1 MSVDRHQST
10 WPARKRFGVPL
21 LACVFLCWL
30 TPHLFAEN
38 FLEEFEGDAPV
49 WRFFRN
55 SSQAKI
61 LRHDCSTDNP
71 RSGQKS
77 EVVVVETFPNDQP
90 VELIY
95 KLPPAVRFDELKASV
110 WVWSDHPGIQA
121 VVRVQLPN
129 QIDPRTGS
137 ARQPLVF
144 PVFGAIHGGGGQWQR
159 LEIDLSDRA
168 YKEALRRVRSDL
180 LRRVGTN
187 KLEEQGAFIDQIS
200 LQLTTDQKVQ
210 WNICIDDLELSPVI
224 PPQAIPTEESDSTR
238 RIPPRVRIGD
248 DRVLQDGRPFF
259 PLIFPYHG
267 ESMQTLTRSNCNVI
281 WVPDYNDR
289 ALLDQLSE
297 AGLGIMAT
305 PPQPDFETA
314 TPDLVGLLPFNSSTD
329 QVLLWMLDVQIP
341 PSQLQQAAAWAEMVR
356 DADRQRSRPILADVM
371 GKEREFH
378 RELPMVGASRS
389 ILHTSK
395 TPRMY
400 AETLELRQRMALP
413 GKPVFTLIP
422 TEPAQELID
431 SRPARSTM
439 PVIEPEQI
447 WMQTN
452 IALAAGYK
460 GIGYLS
466 FHSLE
471 SAGPGS
477 DERRLAIELA
487 NYQIR
492 LLEPWLATAKVLQQ
506 ARVQIAQDTKASQ
519 RSPLLSRWDVRPG
532 NQDQSPTGI
541 AARQIQATV
550 LECDQGLM
558 VLVNWLEDNA
568 QYQPG
573 RMCARDVRVLV
584 NRDIVQACEMTT
596 TGLHLHTLGLTRVA
610 GGTEVLI
617 KDFNQSTV
625 ILVANDNQAKDTLN
639 AQIARV
645 RPLVSEAWSN
655 LTRAK
660 LERVRDVHHQLV
672 QIAPPVTNAEPVLR
686 EASNLA
692 DQAQKAHESGRFS
705 EVERLARSSMAY
717 LRDLQQ
723 THWKIATGRETSPA
737 ASPHTICFQTLPD
750 HWRMKEALKKS
761 ARVSDNLL
769 ESGSFDDTDAV
780 FANWT
785 KTTDLPENSQIS
797 TTAALVGTSESSVLQ
812 LGAVMPRG
820 RTIAG
825 TLDQSPVTMASPAFP
840 VSAGDIIRVQGRV
853 QIRKPIESTTDG
865 LLIYDSLLGT
875 TGALR
880 FTEPT
885 ARNDWQD
892 FEFYRE
898 VAHSGEMRILLELKG
913 LGNVWVDDLKVTA
926 TQIDEPAPVP
936 VNESPM
942 PRRLPTKESR

>member
-1 MSVDRHQST
+1 MSADRHQST
-10 WPARKRFGVPL
+10 RPAGKRFCVPL
-21 LACVFLCWL
+21 FVWGCLCWL
-30 TPHLFAEN
+30 TSGLPAED
-38 FLEEFEGDAPV
+38 FIEGFEGDTPA
-49 WRFFRN
+49 WRFLRH
-55 SSQAKI
+55 SSQAKV
-61 LRHDCSTDNP
+61 LQQVCSTDNA
-71 RSGQKS
+71 RTGQKS
-77 EVVVVETFPNDQP
+77 ESLVIETFPNDQP

-95 KLPPAVRFDELKASV
+95 KLPAAVRFDELKSSV

-129 QIDPRTGS
+129 QIDPRTGQ
-137 ARQPLVF
+137 ALVF
-144 PVFGAIHGGGGQWQR
+144 SVFGDIHGGGGQWQR

-168 YKEALRRVRSDL
+168 YKETMRRVRSDL
-180 LRRVGTN
+180 SRRVGSN
-187 KLEEQGAFIDQIS
+187 KLNEQGAFVDQMS
-200 LQLTTDQKVQ
+200 LHLATVQKVR
-210 WNICIDDLELSPVI
+210 WNIRIDDLELSPVV
-224 PPQAIPTEESDSTR
+224 PPQANSQSEGESTQ

-248 DRVLQDGRPFF
+248 DRVLLDGQPFF
-259 PLIFPYHG
+259 PLIIPYHG
-267 ESMQTLTRSNCNVI
+267 ESTETLAHSNVNVI
-281 WVPDYNDR
+281 WVPDYTDR
-289 ALLDQLSE
+289 ALLDQLSD
-297 AGLGIMAT
+297 AGLGVMAT

-314 TPDLVGLLPFNSSTD
+314 TPDMVGLLPFNSSTD
-329 QVLLWMLDVQIP
+329 PILLWMLDVQIP
-341 PSQLQQAAAWAEMVR
+341 SSRLQQASAWAEMVR
-356 DADRQRSRPILADVM
+356 DADRQRSRPIMADVM

-378 RELPMVGASRS
+378 RELSLVGASRA

-395 TPRMY
+395 TPQIY
-400 AETLELRQRMALP
+400 AATLEHRQRMALP
-413 GKPVFTLIP
+413 GKPIFTLIT
-422 TEPAQELID
+422 TEPAEELLA
-431 SRPARSTM
+431 SRPARSTA
-439 PVIEPEQI
+439 PIVEPEQI

-471 SAGPGS
+471 STEPGTE
-477 DERRLAIELA
+477 ERRLAIELA

-506 ARVQIAQDTKASQ
+506 ARVQVAQDKKSSQ

-532 NQDQSPTGI
+532 SDDLSPAGI

-573 RMCARDVRVLV
+573 RMCAKDVRILV
-584 NRDIVQACEMTT
+584 NRDVVQACEMTT

-617 KDFNQSTV
+617 KDLNQSTV
-625 ILVANDNQAKDTLN
+625 ILIANDNQAKDALN
-639 AQIARV
+639 SQIARV
-645 RPLVSEAWSN
+645 RPMVSEAWSN
-655 LTRAK
+655 LARAK

-672 QIAPPVTNAEPVLR
+672 QLAPPVTNAEPVLR
-686 EASNLA
+686 EASQLA
-692 DQAQKAHESGRFS
+692 DQAQKAHESGRFG

-750 HWRMKEALKKS
+750 HWRMKETLKKS
-761 ARVSDNLL
+761 THVSDNLL
-769 ESGSFDDTDAV
+769 KSGNFDDTDAV
-780 FANWT
+780 FVSWT
-785 KTTDLPENSQIS
+785 KTSDLPENAPIS
-797 TTAALVGTSESSVLQ
+797 ATALLVGPPENSCLQ
-812 LGAVMPRG
+812 LNAVMARG

-825 TLDQSPVTMASPAFP
+825 TLEQSPVTLASPAFT
-840 VSAGDIIRVQGRV
+840 VSAGDIIRVQGRI
-853 QIRKPIESTTDG
+853 QIRKPLESTTDG
-865 LLIYDSLLGT
+865 LLIYDSLVGT

-885 ARNDWQD
+885 AHGSGSWQD

-898 VAHSGEMRILLELKG
+898 VAHSGEMRIFFELRG
-913 LGNVWVDDLKVTA
+913 LGNVWLDDLRVTA
-926 TQIDEPAPVP
+926 TQVDGPEKSPNNEPP
-936 VNESPM
+936 E
-942 PRRLPTKESR
+942 PRRLPTNEGK

>member
-10 WPARKRFGVPL
+10 STARKRLGVPL
-21 LACVFLCWL
+21 LVWVFLCGL
-30 TPHLFAEN
+30 APHLFAEN
-38 FLEEFEGDAPV
+38 FLEEFEGDAPF
-49 WRFFRN
+49 WKFLRH

-90 VELIY
+90 VELIC

-129 QIDPRTGS
+129 QIDPRTGE
-137 ARQPLVF
+137 ARLPLVF
-144 PVFGAIHGGGGQWQR
+144 PVYGAMHGGGGQWQR
-159 LEIDLSDRA
+159 LEIDLSDRK

-180 LRRVGTN
+180 DRRVGTN
-187 KLEEQGAFIDQIS
+187 KLNEQGAFVDQIS
-200 LQLTTDQKVQ
+200 LQLATDQKVQ

-224 PPQAIPTEESDSTR
+224 SPQTVPLEESDSTR

-248 DRVLQDGRPFF
+248 DRVLLDGRPFF
-259 PLIFPYHG
+259 PLIIPYHG
-267 ESMQTLTRSNCNVI
+267 ESVPALSRSNCNVV
-281 WVPDYNDR
+281 WTPDYTNQS
-289 ALLDQLSE
+289 LLDQLTE
-297 AGLGIMAT
+297 AGLGVMAT

-314 TPDLVGLLPFNSSTD
+314 NPELVGLLPFNSSTD
-329 QVLLWMLDVQIP
+329 RVLLWMLDVQIP
-341 PSQLQQAAAWAEMVR
+341 SSKLQQASAWAEMVR

-400 AETLELRQRMALP
+400 AETLELRHRMALP
-413 GKPVFTLIP
+413 GKPIFTLIP

-431 SRPARSTM
+431 SRPARSTV

-471 SAGPGS
+471 SVGPGA

-487 NYQIR
+487 NSQIR

-532 NQDQSPTGI
+532 SQDQSPAGI

-625 ILVANDNQAKDTLN
+625 ILIANDNQAKDSLN
-639 AQIARV
+639 AQISRV
-645 RPLVSEAWSN
+645 RPMISEAWAN
-655 LTRAK
+655 LARAK

-686 EASNLA
+686 EASHLA

-723 THWKIATGRETSPA
+723 THWKIATGRETSPS

-750 HWRMKEALKKS
+750 HWRMKEALQKS
-761 ARVSDNLL
+761 THVSDNLL
-769 ESGSFDDTDAV
+769 PSGSFDDTDAV
-780 FANWT
+780 FAQWT
-785 KTTDLPENSQIS
+785 WTSNTPENSPIS
-797 TTAALVGTSESSVLQ
+797 TTAALIGPPENSSLQ

-825 TLDQSPVTMASPAFP
+825 TLEQPPVTMVSPAFP
-840 VSAGDIIRVQGRV
+840 VKEGNIIRVQGRV

-865 LLIYDSLLGT
+865 LLIYDSLVGT

-880 FTEPT
+880 FSEPT
-885 ARNDWQD
+885 PRGDWQD

-898 VAHSGEMRILLELKG
+898 VPHSGEMRILLELKG
-913 LGNVWVDDLKVTA
+913 LGNVWVDDLRVTA
-926 TQIDEPAPVP
+926 TEIDEPAPAQISEP
-936 VNESPM
+936 PM